1 MVKVERSNGGRKDV
15 YMSWRISLRIKT
27 YGRVDF
33 NDINITIRDYGFG
46 SRENEPL
53 QDFSI

>member
-27 YGRVDF
+27 YERIDF
-33 NDINITIRDYGFG
+33 NDINITIRD
-46 SRENEPL
+46 
-53 QDFSI
+53 